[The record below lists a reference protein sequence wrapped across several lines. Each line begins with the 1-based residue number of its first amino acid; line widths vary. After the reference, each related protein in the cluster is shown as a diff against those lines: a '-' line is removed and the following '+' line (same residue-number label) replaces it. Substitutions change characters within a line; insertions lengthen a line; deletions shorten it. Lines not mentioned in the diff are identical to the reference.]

1 MAQTTQEPLGKAEQ
15 MLVDMIDGEPIVET
29 PDNKIQGLLME
40 LADVIAQGGGGGG
53 GGGVTKYAQ
62 LPDKPRINDV
72 ELSGNK
78 SFSQLGLNI
87 QNTPVNGSNDPISS
101 GGVYNALADK
111 VTKETGK
118 SLTSN
123 DFTNALLAK
132 LNAIESGAQVNLI
145 EKILVNGVE
154 VAPSNKAVA
163 LTVMTNTVEN
173 LVNYY
178 KKSETYS
185 QAEVDQLISQISG
198 GITLEVVEELP
209 ETGISTSTIYLIEA
223 GENVYT
229 QYLYSSVDE
238 EWKILGSTTVDLSNY
253 YTKTQV
259 DTLLAGKQN
268 TLEYDNAPTASSE
281 KMVKSG
287 GIYNALQG
295 KQDTLEYDNTP
306 TEDSQKMVK
315 SGAIWEALE
324 GKQDTLEWDSVP
336 TAGSTKS
343 LTSGAI
349 KTALDGLDAAGKAD
363 KVEGATDGDLA
374 ALDENG
380 NLTDS
385 GSKASDF
392 LTEHQDVSGKADKVE
407 SATDGNLAG
416 LDANGNLTDSGKSAA
431 NVVMKSSTA
440 GLLKNDGSVDETE
453 YASAANLALK
463 ANQAEVNMINNL
475 LGAKNLL
482 PSGAKRT
489 VLNGITFS
497 INADGSINVS
507 GTATADARIAWY
519 FTRNLPAGKYTLGKV
534 VYNAETT
541 GGIGNFAIMNRPSG
555 TIANVKE
562 ISFSGSETTDFTL
575 TNSVIFTEAAIY
587 VKSGTTVN
595 LRVHPYVYEENTK
608 DQSYTQYVPSN
619 SEVLSHAANSFL
631 GAKNLL
637 PNENTPATSTQGNVT
652 FTKQADG
659 TIKTNGG
666 ITASADAIYVYR
678 QITDDILLP
687 PGRYIISGC
696 PDGGA
701 EGTYCF
707 YIHFRNADNSGW
719 AEYYINGGG
728 DTLFTVPD
736 DRKQYITIRIRKNT
750 VIPAGGFTFKPM
762 IRLAEDSDAIYR
774 PYAMTNRELTVKSNA
789 LELDKASATH
799 FSVPAGSDVSMNF
812 KTKHGY
818 QRFLVF
824 AYAGAWEAVILVQMK
839 YHITSASEINIY
851 TTDNTKSLSPVFN
864 SSTSLTLTFAAQGQ
878 YDIISAEP
886 FEIVS

>member
-15 MLVDMIDGEPIVET
+15 MLVDMIDGQPIVES

-40 LADVIAQGGGGGG
+40 LAQVIAEGGGGGG
-53 GGGVTKYAQ
+53 GTTNYNM
-62 LPDKPRINDV
+62 LTNKPKINSV
-72 ELSGNK
+72 ELSGAK
-78 SFSQLGLNI
+78 TGAMLGLQDTLEWDDAPTENS
-87 QNTPVNGSNDPISS
+87 QKSVKS
-101 GGVYNALADK
+101 GGIYSALANKVDK
-111 VTKETGK
+111 QAGK
-118 SLTSN
+118 GLSSN
-123 DFTNALLAK
+123 DFTNAHIVK
-132 LNAIESGAQVNLI
+132 LTGIESGAQVNVI
-145 EKILVNGVE
+145 ETITVNGVE
-154 VAPSNKAVA
+154 MIPSNKTVA
-163 LTVMTNTVEN
+163 LTVLTKAVNDLE
-173 LVNYY
+173 NYY
-178 KKSETYS
+178 LKSQTYTKT
-185 QAEVDQLISQISG
+185 EVQELIGQISA
-198 GITLEVVEELP
+198 LSVEIVDELP
-209 ETGISTSTIYLIEA
+209 EQDISTTTIYLVET
-223 GENVYT
+223 EVQNVYM
-229 QYLYSSVDE
+229 QYMYIDDE
-238 EWKILGSTTVDLSNY
+238 WAALGSTSVDLSNY
-253 YTKTQV
+253 YTKAQV
-259 DTLLAGKQN
+259 DALLNNKQDK
-268 TLEYDNAPTASSE
+268 LEWDSVPTAGST
-281 KMVKSG
+281 KDINSG
-287 GIYNALQG
+287 AVANALNG
-295 KQDTLEYDNTP
+295 KQDALEWDDAP
-306 TEDSQKMVK
+306 TEDSTK
-315 SGAIWEALE
+315 SVNSGVMYDALAD
-324 GKQDTLEWDSVP
+324 KQDKLEWDSVP

-374 ALDENG
+374 ALD
-380 NLTDS
+380 
-385 GSKASDF
+385 SD
-392 LTEHQDVSGKADKVE
+392 
-407 SATDGNLAG
+407 
-416 LDANGNLTDSGKSAA
+416 GNLTDSGKNAA
-431 NVVMKSSTA
+431 DVVMKSSTA

-541 GGIGNFAIMNRPSG
+541 GGIGNFAIMNRPNG

-631 GAKNLL
+631 GTKNLL

-666 ITASADAIYVYR
+666 ITASADAVYVFR

-687 PGRYIISGC
+687 TGRYIISGC

-701 EGTYCF
+701 EATYCF
-707 YIHFRNADNSGW
+707 YIHFRNAGNTGW
-719 AEYYINGGG
+719 EEYYINGGG

-736 DRKQYITIRIRKNT
+736 NRKQYIAIRVKKNT

-774 PYAMTNRELTVKSNA
+774 PYAMTNRELTEVKVINGTATNTTNNATAATCVVARVGRVCQFIFGFTLTAAVNVGSNISFTISGLPKPKGTA
-789 LELDKASATH
+789 FLSGFAASSLFVGQFA
-799 FSVPAGSDVSMNF
+799 SDM
-812 KTKHGY
+812 
-818 QRFLVF
+818 
-824 AYAGAWEAVILVQMK
+824 
-839 YHITSASEINIY
+839 
-851 TTDNTKSLSPVFN
+851 
-864 SSTSLTLTFAAQGQ
+864 SLTIRVLGANAGNT
-878 YDIISAEP
+878 YSVISGCTYITET
-886 FEIVS
+886 

>member
-1 MAQTTQEPLGKAEQ
+1 MAQTTQEPLGKVEQ
-15 MLVDMIDGEPIVET
+15 MLVDMIDGEPIVEA
-29 PDNKIQGLLME
+29 PENKIQGLLME

-53 GGGVTKYAQ
+53 GGITKYAQ

-101 GGVYNALADK
+101 GGVYNALANK

-185 QAEVDQLISQISG
+185 QSEIDQLISQISG
-198 GITLEVVEELP
+198 GITFEVVEELP

-259 DTLLAGKQN
+259 DTLLAGKQD

-315 SGAIWEALE
+315 SGAIWGALE

-349 KTALDGLDAAGKAD
+349 KDAIDNATPPI
-363 KVEGATDGDLA
+363 ATDNSAGIVQPDGTTVFV
-374 ALDENG
+374 DENG
-380 NLTDS
+380 VISAAAGVEFDERDFVEDS
-385 GSKASDF
+385 GTVALADSQRIFTGTQAEWDALSTAVKKTYGQANITDDNDGTPDYYSISEVKTNKVWIDGKPIYRKTITGT
-392 LTEHQDVSGKADKVE
+392 LGTTGQDNLPLNIANVDNIVDVSGYLVWNNRHIFVGFYNGSDWFSVLADPSTISYRYKA
-407 SATDGNLAG
+407 LYAG
-416 LDANGNLTDSGKSAA
+416 LPTTITL
-431 NVVMKSSTA
+431 
-440 GLLKNDGSVDETE
+440 E
-453 YASAANLALK
+453 YTK
-463 ANQAEVNMINNL
+463 
-475 LGAKNLL
+475 
-482 PSGAKRT
+482 
-489 VLNGITFS
+489 
-497 INADGSINVS
+497 
-507 GTATADARIAWY
+507 
-519 FTRNLPAGKYTLGKV
+519 
-534 VYNAETT
+534 
-541 GGIGNFAIMNRPSG
+541 
-555 TIANVKE
+555 
-562 ISFSGSETTDFTL
+562 TTD
-575 TNSVIFTEAAIY
+575 
-587 VKSGTTVN
+587 
-595 LRVHPYVYEENTK
+595 
-608 DQSYTQYVPSN
+608 
-619 SEVLSHAANSFL
+619 
-631 GAKNLL
+631 
-637 PNENTPATSTQGNVT
+637 
-652 FTKQADG
+652 
-659 TIKTNGG
+659 
-666 ITASADAIYVYR
+666 
-678 QITDDILLP
+678 
-687 PGRYIISGC
+687 
-696 PDGGA
+696 
-701 EGTYCF
+701 
-707 YIHFRNADNSGW
+707 
-719 AEYYINGGG
+719 
-728 DTLFTVPD
+728 
-736 DRKQYITIRIRKNT
+736 
-750 VIPAGGFTFKPM
+750 
-762 IRLAEDSDAIYR
+762 
-774 PYAMTNRELTVKSNA
+774 
-789 LELDKASATH
+789 
-799 FSVPAGSDVSMNF
+799 
-812 KTKHGY
+812 
-818 QRFLVF
+818 
-824 AYAGAWEAVILVQMK
+824 
-839 YHITSASEINIY
+839 
-851 TTDNTKSLSPVFN
+851 
-864 SSTSLTLTFAAQGQ
+864 
-878 YDIISAEP
+878 
-886 FEIVS
+886 

>member
-1 MAQTTQEPLGKAEQ
+1 MAETTQEPLGKVEQ
-15 MLVDMIDGEPIVET
+15 MLVDMIDGEPIVEA
-29 PDNKIQGLLME
+29 PENKIQGLLME

-53 GGGVTKYAQ
+53 GGGITKYAQ

-78 SFSQLGLNI
+78 SFSQLGLNV
-87 QNTPVNGSNDPISS
+87 QSTPVNGSNDPISS
-101 GGVYNALADK
+101 GGVYNALANK

-229 QYLYSSVDE
+229 QYLFSSVDN

-253 YTKTQV
+253 YTKAQV
-259 DTLLAGKQN
+259 NALLDDKQD

-287 GIYNALQG
+287 GIYNALQA

-315 SGAIWEALE
+315 SGDIWTALE
-324 GKQDTLEWDSVP
+324 GKQDTLEWDTVP

-374 ALDENG
+374 ALDSDG

-385 GSKASDF
+385 GVKASDF
-392 LTEHQDVSGKADKVE
+392 IE
-407 SATDGNLAG
+407 
-416 LDANGNLTDSGKSAA
+416 KSQ
-431 NVVMKSSTA
+431 TA
-440 GLLKNDGSVDETE
+440 GLVKNDGSIDETE
-453 YASAANLALK
+453 YASAANLTLK

-541 GGIGNFAIMNRPSG
+541 GGIGNFAIMNRPNG

-631 GAKNLL
+631 GTKNLL

-666 ITASADAIYVYR
+666 ITASADAVYVFR

-687 PGRYIISGC
+687 TGRYIISGC

-701 EGTYCF
+701 EATYCF
-707 YIHFRNADNSGW
+707 YIHFRNAGNTGW
-719 AEYYINGGG
+719 EEYYINGGG

-736 DRKQYITIRIRKNT
+736 NRKQYIAIRVKKNT

-774 PYAMTNRELTVKSNA
+774 PYAMTNRELTEVKVINGTATNTTNNATAATCVVARVGRVCQFIFGFTLTAAVNVGSNISFTISGLPKPKGTA
-789 LELDKASATH
+789 FLSGFAASSLFVGQFA
-799 FSVPAGSDVSMNF
+799 SDM
-812 KTKHGY
+812 
-818 QRFLVF
+818 
-824 AYAGAWEAVILVQMK
+824 
-839 YHITSASEINIY
+839 
-851 TTDNTKSLSPVFN
+851 
-864 SSTSLTLTFAAQGQ
+864 SLTIRVLGANAGNT
-878 YDIISAEP
+878 YSVISGCTYITET
-886 FEIVS
+886 